1 MDASGAGRGVL
12 SASVRAA
19 GQEVKHAV
27 HELDAGQY
35 QVVYHPKLAV
45 PHRIDLKY
53 NGLHT
58 AGNRYLL
65 FLAMICSIVT
75 QVRLAHYFREFA
87 LIYYDLILIETATVW

>member
-1 MDASGAGRGVL
+1 MYVGVVIIYLSAVDTSGAGHGVL
-12 SASVRAA
+12 LASVRAA
-19 GQEVKHAV
+19 GQEVKYSV

-58 AGNRYLL
+58 AGNIN
-65 FLAMICSIVT
+65 F
-75 QVRLAHYFREFA
+75 H
-87 LIYYDLILIETATVW
+87 

>member
-1 MDASGAGRGVL
+1 MDTSGAGRGVL
-12 SASVRAA
+12 LASVRAA
-19 GQEVKHAV
+19 GQEVKYSV

-58 AGNRYLL
+58 AGNIS
-65 FLAMICSIVT
+65 F
-75 QVRLAHYFREFA
+75 HYGH
-87 LIYYDLILIETATVW
+87 

>member
-1 MDASGAGRGVL
+1 MYGCCHNLSAVDTSGAGRGVL
-12 SASVRAA
+12 LASVRAA
-19 GQEVKHAV
+19 GQEVKYSV

-58 AGNRYLL
+58 AGNTN
-65 FLAMICSIVT
+65 F
-75 QVRLAHYFREFA
+75 HHGH
-87 LIYYDLILIETATVW
+87 